1 MADDRYGNRGRG
13 SYRRSD
19 SIFSDDD
26 RRDYRRSGHEGG
38 GRGSSEERG
47 FFQRAGEEVKS
58 WFSDDDDDR
67 GRSSERSSRS
77 DYGAYDR
84 GRSSGDRRETW
95 GGGSDW
101 PSRGG
106 GQRGGS
112 SPFDDHYMSW
122 RERQIS
128 QLDRDYEEYCR
139 DRQKQFETDFHSWRQ
154 QRQGRSGGQS
164 EGAPGT
170 AGEVTSGR
178 TGLEGQKAG
187 SGSTTRISD
196 GDEGAS
202 AATTAGGGGELSAS
216 ESSTGSSATTASG
229 GRAGRRSQDS
239 K

>member
-26 RRDYRRSGHEGG
+26 DRRDYRRSGNEGG
-38 GRGSSEERG
+38 GRGSDGG

-67 GRSSERSSRS
+67 GRSSSRS

-84 GRSSGDRRETW
+84 GRSGADTRETW
-95 GGGSDW
+95 GGGSDR

-106 GQRGGS
+106 GQSGGS

-139 DRQKQFETDFHSWRQ
+139 DRQQRFESEFHGWRE
-154 QRQGRSGGQS
+154 QRQSRSGSQS

-187 SGSTTRISD
+187 SGSTTRMSD
-196 GDEGAS
+196 DDEGVS

-216 ESSTGSSATTASG
+216 DSSTGSSATGASG